1 MSAPT
6 SLLQFETISAC
17 AALSILGVVWC
28 VDLTRV
34 IAIGTVLVFADLGG
48 ETAVAEEI
56 GAFGKLFEAFVGGG
70 GRDTGDKGGESGEG
84 YGEEKLWRAN

>member
-1 MSAPT
+1 
-6 SLLQFETISAC
+6 
-17 AALSILGVVWC
+17 
-28 VDLTRV
+28 
-34 IAIGTVLVFADLGG
+34 LVFADLGG